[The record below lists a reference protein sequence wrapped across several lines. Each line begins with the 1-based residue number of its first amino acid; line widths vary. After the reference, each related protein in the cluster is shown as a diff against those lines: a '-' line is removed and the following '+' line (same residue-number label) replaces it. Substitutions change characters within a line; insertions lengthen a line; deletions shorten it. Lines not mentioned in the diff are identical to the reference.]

1 MSDYLPVEEW
11 LHLAQ
16 RLHVGQKQRVRH
28 CGLTPAMDVYNHD
41 DRWSAYCH
49 RCHTA
54 GNRRKLHQSVNSVRV
69 DENRVSAVP
78 TDALHISQVSGFLQK
93 QIWNLLVQKGCPVG
107 VIPEESIWYSAS
119 SNRILLRQGK
129 QALGRALSPRQ
140 LPKWLAFGDW
150 YQKPRM
156 WWTRWTPEAQVLV
169 LCEDTLSAYKIAKS
183 VATFSPNSQV
193 SIAAT
198 LGTVLT
204 KETLPLVVGRTV
216 VCMYDGDDAGAVG
229 SREMKKRLAVFGG
242 EFYDKRPAKG
252 DPKNMT
258 LEEIHESIKEYY

>member
-1 MSDYLPVEEW
+1 MSNYLPEEEW

-16 RLHVGQKQRVRH
+16 RLHVGQKKRVRH
-28 CGLTPAMDVYNHD
+28 CGSTPAMDVYNHD

-69 DENRVSAVP
+69 DENRVQPVP

-107 VIPEESIWYSAS
+107 VIPEENIWYSAS

-129 QALGRALSPRQ
+129 QALGRALSPQQ

-150 YQKPRM
+150 YQQPRI
-156 WWTRWTPEAQVLV
+156 WFTQWSSSGPLV
-169 LCEDTLSAYKIAKS
+169 LTEDALSAYKISRAMRLAPTP
-183 VATFSPNSQV
+183 VAV
-193 SIAAT
+193 AAT
-198 LGTVLT
+198 LGTVIT
-204 KETLPLVVGRTV
+204 KECLPLVIGRQII
-216 VCMYDGDDAGAVG
+216 CMYDGDEAGAVG

-242 EFYDKRPAKG
+242 EFHDKRPAKG

-258 LEEIHESIKEYY
+258 LEEIYESIKIHC